1 VAIPSAFLICLIP
14 LPRLLPNLCRHR
26 RRRHRREDK
35 RQVQVLSEKYA
46 EETGGISDLPVVSFS
61 KRPEHFSWLYLKR
74 FSLHVSKT
82 RVSIALLCSPL
93 LTSAHLCSPLLNLPS
108 PPSHE
113 ISQLAHNKP
122 LYLLSRLPGYEVGS
136 THAMSLRNYASQVRT
151 AKSGSRFSHSRGRL
165 R

>member
-93 LTSAHLCSPLLNLPS
+93 LTSAHLCSTSPLLHRMKYPNSLTTS
-108 PPSHE
+108 LSTSYHVYQDTKLG
-113 ISQLAHNKP
+113 QLM
-122 LYLLSRLPGYEVGS
+122 R
-136 THAMSLRNYASQVRT
+136 
-151 AKSGSRFSHSRGRL
+151 
-165 R
+165 